1 MSSLNP
7 EYEVYSL
14 SPFFTIVGQKY
25 RNIKLIFYDDFCA
38 GGLSDIFC
46 MTDLRNFPR
55 MCHRENDKNSPDLE
69 CHFLYDGSS
78 ELSED
83 VSTGG
88 EEEIDTW
95 LGSVICI
102 EHSGTE
108 IRESNPRLS
117 IKRAVGIEP

>member
-83 VSTGG
+83 VSTGVRG
-88 EEEIDTW
+88 
-95 LGSVICI
+95 
-102 EHSGTE
+102 
-108 IRESNPRLS
+108 
-117 IKRAVGIEP
+117 KKK

>member
-108 IRESNPRLS
+108 IRE
-117 IKRAVGIEP
+117 